1 MDQGQE
7 IMSDYRA
14 RAARIVER
22 LLPSLPAVNPL
33 YDAAGFVA
41 ASRRHGERERLFW
54 RTYARLRAKA
64 EGGKPYLALPKDCA
78 ALWGGPMW
86 QVARELEQA

>member
-1 MDQGQE
+1 
-7 IMSDYRA
+7 MSRADYRA

-22 LLPSLPAVNPL
+22 VLPSLPSANPL

-41 ASRRHGERERLFW
+41 ASRRQGERSRLFW

-64 EGGKPYLALPKDCA
+64 EGGKPYLALPKDCEA
-78 ALWGGPMW
+78 VSGGIMGD
-86 QVARELEQA
+86 VARELEVEAAQ